1 MIRSAQIAVTIAVL
15 VFSVILLI
23 GYAVA
28 GALLGFSTTP
38 KQKP

>member
-1 MIRSAQIAVTIAVL
+1 MIRAAQIAVTVVL
-15 VFSVILLI
+15 LIFATIFLI